1 MLEMKADGTVV
12 EIEAKG
18 TMYGLLNEYARMTAS
33 LMHNFLKP
41 CNTDSEYKRIAE
53 MMSGAFCA
61 GKVRTSDAG
70 RQEFREFRSDADA
83 GR

>member
-18 TMYGLLNEYARMTAS
+18 TMSDLLNEYARMTAS
-33 LMHNFLKP
+33 LMHNFLRP

-53 MMSGAFCA
+53 IMSGAFCA
-61 GKVRTSDAG
+61 GMKQAMDRRRKEVLHERT
-70 RQEFREFRSDADA
+70 E
-83 GR
+83 

>member
-61 GKVRTSDAG
+61 GMKQAMG
-70 RQEFREFRSDADA
+70 RRRKEVLHESAE
-83 GR
+83 

>member
-1 MLEMKADGTVV
+1 MLEMKANGTKV

-18 TMYGLLNEYARMTAS
+18 TMSDLLNEYACMTAS
-33 LMHNFLKP
+33 LMHSFLKP

-61 GKVRTSDAG
+61 GMKQTMDRRRKEVQNDST
-70 RQEFREFRSDADA
+70 
-83 GR
+83 

>member
-18 TMYGLLNEYARMTAS
+18 TMSDLLSEYAYMTAS
-33 LMHNFLKP
+33 LMHSFLKP

-53 MMSGAFCA
+53 MMTGAFCA
-61 GKVRTSDAG
+61 GMKQAMG
-70 RQEFREFRSDADA
+70 RRRKEVLHESTE
-83 GR
+83 

>member
-18 TMYGLLNEYARMTAS
+18 TMSDLLSEYAYMTAS
-33 LMHNFLKP
+33 LMHSFLKP

-53 MMSGAFCA
+53 IMSGAFCA
-61 GKVRTSDAG
+61 GMKQAMDRRRKEVLHEST
-70 RQEFREFRSDADA
+70 E
-83 GR
+83 

>member
-18 TMYGLLNEYARMTAS
+18 TMSDLLSEYAYMTAS
-33 LMHNFLKP
+33 LMHSFLKP

-53 MMSGAFCA
+53 MMTGAFCA
-61 GKVRTSDAG
+61 GMKQAMDRRRKEVLHEST
-70 RQEFREFRSDADA
+70 E
-83 GR
+83 

>member
-1 MLEMKADGTVV
+1 MLEIKANGTMV

-18 TMYGLLNEYARMTAS
+18 TMSDLLNEYARMTAS
-33 LMHNFLKP
+33 LMHSFLKP

-61 GKVRTSDAG
+61 GMKQAMDRRRKEVLHESA
-70 RQEFREFRSDADA
+70 E
-83 GR
+83 

>member
-12 EIEAKG
+12 EIEAKW
-18 TMYGLLNEYARMTAS
+18 TMYSLLNEYARMTAS

-61 GKVRTSDAG
+61 GMKQAMDRRRKEVLHESA
-70 RQEFREFRSDADA
+70 E
-83 GR
+83 

>member
-1 MLEMKADGTVV
+1 MLEIKANGTKV

-18 TMYGLLNEYARMTAS
+18 TMSDLLNEYARMTAS

-41 CNTDSEYKRIAE
+41 CNKDNEYKRIAE

-61 GKVRTSDAG
+61 GMKQAMDRRRKEVLHESA
-70 RQEFREFRSDADA
+70 E
-83 GR
+83 

>member
-1 MLEMKADGTVV
+1 MIEMKCNGKVV
-12 EIEAKG
+12 EIEARG
-18 TMYGLLNEYARMTAS
+18 SFSELLNEYACMTAS

-61 GKVRTSDAG
+61 GMKQAMDRRRKEVLHESAG
-70 RQEFREFRSDADA
+70 
-83 GR
+83 

>member
-1 MLEMKADGTVV
+1 MLEIKANGTMV

-18 TMYGLLNEYARMTAS
+18 TMSDLLNEYARMTAS

-61 GKVRTSDAG
+61 GIKQAMDRRRKEVL
-70 RQEFREFRSDADA
+70 RESAE
-83 GR
+83 